1 MSAHLRP
8 NDIFQ
13 PESQDKRFVRQAE
26 IQIQIQKVKV
36 QLHLGTLIAWIFST
50 HVNSDSFHLA
60 KNNELFIMS

>member
-36 QLHLGTLIAWIFST
+36 QLHLGTLIAWIF
-50 HVNSDSFHLA
+50 HLA